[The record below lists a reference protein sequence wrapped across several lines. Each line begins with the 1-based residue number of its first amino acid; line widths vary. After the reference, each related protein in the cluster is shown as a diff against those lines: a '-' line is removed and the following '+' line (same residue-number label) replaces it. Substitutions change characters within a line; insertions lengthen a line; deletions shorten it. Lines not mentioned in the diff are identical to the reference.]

1 MIFLLFIKKSLF
13 LWKKLVDLK
22 QLDMKYLRLYTLD
35 RYKRRLMY
43 VGNNV

>member
-1 MIFLLFIKKSLF
+1 MTGFFVTF
-13 LWKKLVDLK
+13 VEKLVDLK

-43 VGNNV
+43 IWNNV

>member
-1 MIFLLFIKKSLF
+1 MLNRHDWFFLLL

>member
-1 MIFLLFIKKSLF
+1 MLNRHDWFFLLL
-13 LWKKLVDLK
+13 LWKKLVDFK

>member
-1 MIFLLFIKKSLF
+1 MTGFFVTF
-13 LWKKLVDLK
+13 VEKLVDLK